1 MSFFFLT
8 AQAWTHTHAWYRGQ
22 LTLKYQTC
30 EGGIHYIGGSSDAG

>member
-1 MSFFFLT
+1 MD
-8 AQAWTHTHAWYRGQ
+8 THAWYRGQ